1 MIRFLTYALPLLL
14 LLFACFGLA
23 VDVLDLEPRAGAVAK
38 LEVFEPGRIPSSVVL
53 GIWLMEACGLLAL
66 FLMAQGRCGAW
77 WLDGL
82 VAGWLA
88 WVFRGPI
95 FVLTLVIAVRQ
106 PQAPWWD
113 LVLAWWVLYSIC
125 GLSLAALAR
134 ASGIRFEDAPPV
146 SETAITPSGPA
157 DVESSSESPE
167 SEEPSAEDPESEAEI
182 QATEEPEQ
190 TEPDSEMPKSPE
202 ALNPED
208 SDSEAPES
216 DQDSEVQ
223 TDEPDDPKAEAGA

>member
-113 LVLAWWVLYSIC
+113 LVLAWWVLYSVC

-134 ASGIRFEDAPPV
+134 ASGIRFEDAPSVPEAALPIPISAV
-146 SETAITPSGPA
+146 VEESESEDLSAEQPEIEADIPA
-157 DVESSSESPE
+157 VEEISSEAP
-167 SEEPSAEDPESEAEI
+167 
-182 QATEEPEQ
+182 
-190 TEPDSEMPKSPE
+190 SPE
-202 ALNPED
+202 ALDPKD
-208 SDSEAPES
+208 SDNEAPDS